1 MNCEPSIYSK
11 QKVTDLCTNIPKVH
25 KLCYCNCEGR
35 CIMEKIEIGLLFGE
49 RLREKRME
57 FGLKQEEVAR
67 WFKMKKSAVSQWESG
82 RLPHA
87 TIIIE
92 LARRFNVTTDWLL
105 GCDTIKATT
114 PNSPT
119 IELPDDLPPEAIYSI
134 KDYIDLIRLKYK
146 KPAPK

>member
-1 MNCEPSIYSK
+1 
-11 QKVTDLCTNIPKVH
+11 
-25 KLCYCNCEGR
+25 
-35 CIMEKIEIGLLFGE
+35 MEKIEIGLLFGE

-105 GCDTIKATT
+105 GCCDTNKMT
-114 PNSPT
+114 PPVPVTAKSSN
-119 IELPDDLPPEAIYSI
+119 DLPPEALLAIE
-134 KDYIDLIRLKYK
+134 DYIDLIRLKYK

>member
-1 MNCEPSIYSK
+1 
-11 QKVTDLCTNIPKVH
+11 
-25 KLCYCNCEGR
+25 
-35 CIMEKIEIGLLFGE
+35 MEKIEIGLLFGE

-105 GCDTIKATT
+105 GCDTNQIT
-114 PNSPT
+114 PPVPIT
-119 IELPDDLPPEAIYSI
+119 AKPPDDLPPEAIRSI
-134 KDYIDLIRLKYK
+134 EEYIELMRLKYK